1 MKKLF
6 LILLIVFN
14 IKSLNAAENYRF
26 GDRLFVAS
34 PKGLNLR
41 AEPFPTSKILA
52 ELRYN
57 SQITIIDKLPFTKSF
72 TYSVTNFG
80 GDTLQLKGHWVK
92 VSFDNLEGYV
102 FDGNLTNY
110 KYDAIGTNEDYDYV
124 FGKPKVDTTKSLI
137 KALNGIEDEEITIKK
152 IYPKILQEVVTI
164 YDGCYDVQQIFK
176 NITFNE
182 AYWLINKDM
191 QNADAANEIKINKE
205 KNSIIFTY
213 VSCT

>member
-1 MKKLF
+1 M
-6 LILLIVFN
+6 N
-14 IKSLNAAENYRF
+14 SLNAAENYKF
-26 GDRLFVAS
+26 GNRLFVAS

-41 AEPFPTSKILA
+41 AAPSSNSKILV
-52 ELRYN
+52 ELKYN

-72 TYSVTNFG
+72 TYSVTNFSNG
-80 GDTLQLKGHWVK
+80 TLEIKSFWVK
-92 VSFDNLEGYV
+92 ISFNNLEGDV

-110 KYDAIGTNEDYDYV
+110 KYDAKGINEDYAQI
-124 FGKPKVDTTKSLI
+124 FGMPKVGSIVTYSEPVDGIKYEKITT
-137 KALNGIEDEEITIKK
+137 KK
-152 IYPKILQEVVTI
+152 IYPKVLEEVVI
-164 YDGCYDVQQIFK
+164 FFDGCYDVHQTFK

-191 QNADAANEIKINKE
+191 QDADAANEIKINKE

>member
-52 ELRYN
+52 ELKYN
-57 SQITIIDKLPFTKSF
+57 SQITIIDKLPFTKTF
-72 TYSVTNFG
+72 TYSVTNFSSG
-80 GDTLQLKGHWVK
+80 TLKIKGFWVK
-92 VSFDNLEGYV
+92 VSINNLEGYV

-110 KYDAIGTNEDYDYV
+110 KYDAKGINEDYYQI
-124 FGKPKVDTTKSLI
+124 FGTPKVDSIATYSEPVDGI
-137 KALNGIEDEEITIKK
+137 KFERITIKK
-152 IYPKILQEVVTI
+152 IYPKVLEEVVI
-164 YDGCYDVQQIFK
+164 FFDGCYDVQQTFK

-182 AYWLINKDM
+182 AYWLMNINM

>member
-1 MKKLF
+1 MKNLIF
-6 LILLIVFN
+6 ILLIIIN
-14 IKSLNAAENYRF
+14 LTPLNASENYKF

-41 AEPFPTSKILA
+41 VEPSSTSKILA
-52 ELRYN
+52 ELKYN

-72 TYSVTNFG
+72 TYSVTNFSSG
-80 GDTLQLKGHWVK
+80 TLKIKGFWVK
-92 VSFDNLEGYV
+92 VSFNNLEGYV

-110 KYDAIGTNEDYDYV
+110 KYDAKGINEDYAKI
-124 FGKPKVDTTKSLI
+124 FGMPKVDSIVTYSEPVDGIKYEKITT
-137 KALNGIEDEEITIKK
+137 KK
-152 IYPKILQEVVTI
+152 IYPKVLEEVVI
-164 YDGCYDVQQIFK
+164 FFDGCYDVQQTFK

-191 QNADAANEIKINKE
+191 QDADAANEIKINKE

>member
-1 MKKLF
+1 MKKLI
-6 LILLIVFN
+6 LILLTFIN
-14 IKSLNAAENYRF
+14 INTLEAAENYKY
-26 GDRLFVAS
+26 GDPLYVAS

-41 AEPFPTSKILA
+41 AEPSSTSKILV
-52 ELRYN
+52 ELKYN

-72 TYSVTNFG
+72 TYSVTNFSSG
-80 GDTLQLKGHWVK
+80 TLKIKGFWVK
-92 VSFDNLEGYV
+92 ISFNNLEGYV

-110 KYDAIGTNEDYDYV
+110 KYDAKGINEDYAKI
-124 FGKPKVDTTKSLI
+124 FGMPKVDSIVTYSEPVDGIKYEKITT
-137 KALNGIEDEEITIKK
+137 KK
-152 IYPKILQEVVTI
+152 IYPKVLEEVVI
-164 YDGCYDVQQIFK
+164 FFDGCYDVQQTFK

-191 QNADAANEIKINKE
+191 QDADAANEIKINKE